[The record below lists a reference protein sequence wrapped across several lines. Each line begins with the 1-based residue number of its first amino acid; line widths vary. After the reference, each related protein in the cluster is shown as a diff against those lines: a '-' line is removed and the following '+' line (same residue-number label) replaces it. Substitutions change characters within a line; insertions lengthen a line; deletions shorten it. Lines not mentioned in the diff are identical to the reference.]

1 MLSDFRDH
9 PLSFFYKK
17 KKVLIIRILKLG
29 LIIVGIYH
37 NHL

>member
-9 PLSFFYKK
+9 ICPFFK

-29 LIIVGIYH
+29 LIIIKLLGFTITI
-37 NHL
+37 